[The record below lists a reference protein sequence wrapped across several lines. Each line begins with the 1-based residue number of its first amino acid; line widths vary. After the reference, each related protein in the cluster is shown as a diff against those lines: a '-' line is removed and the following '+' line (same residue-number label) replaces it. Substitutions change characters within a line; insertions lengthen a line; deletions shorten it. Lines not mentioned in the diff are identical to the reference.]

1 MAGAEVSRTIGR
13 IIQRY
18 LHALDSEGMPVS
30 FGVLFGS
37 QTTGDTHQWSDIDL
51 LIVSPQFDGQRRRK
65 DIDLL
70 WHVATFVDTRIEP
83 IGVGERQWEE
93 DDASA
98 IIEIARRTG
107 IVIAPEPEA
116 IPA

>member
-1 MAGAEVSRTIGR
+1 MVGNGVDSAVVEV
-13 IIQRY
+13 IQRY
-18 LHALDSEGMPVS
+18 LCALKQQGMTVS

-37 QTTGDTHQWSDIDL
+37 QATGNTHVWSDIDL
-51 LIVSPQFDGQRRRK
+51 LVVSPQFDEQRRRK

-83 IGVGERQWEE
+83 IGVGERQWAE

-107 IVIAPEPEA
+107 IVIALASETA
-116 IPA
+116 FA

>member
-1 MAGAEVSRTIGR
+1 MVATGISRTLGEV
-13 IIQRY
+13 IQRY
-18 LHALDSEGMPVS
+18 LQALIDKGMPVA

-37 QTTGDTHQWSDIDL
+37 QATGDTHKWSDIDL
-51 LIVSPQFDGQRRRK
+51 LVVSPQFDGQRRRK
-65 DIDLL
+65 DIDQL

-83 IGVGERQWEE
+83 IGVGERQWYE

-107 IVIAPEPEA
+107 IVITPEPEA
-116 IPA
+116 APA